1 MTYITLIAITLV
13 LVNNN
18 IAFILFVLFC
28 VVIFVIIQLYFWFV
42 YFLSSIFLILNLCLM
57 LILICSDSFVTHLL
71 DLCMLIG
78 ECSYVLFCFSCRS
91 TVQFFVLVNFSNVFQ
106 VFIMYLNLW
115 VYLFVLV
122 SLVLCSFFDTL

>member
-1 MTYITLIAITLV
+1 MTYIMLIVITLV

-28 VVIFVIIQLYFWFV
+28 AVIFVIIQLYFWFF
-42 YFLSSIFLILNLCLM
+42 YFLSSIFLFLNLCLM
-57 LILICSDSFVTHLL
+57 LMLICSDSFVTPLL
-71 DLCMLIG
+71 DLRMLIE
-78 ECSYVLFCFSCRS
+78 ECSCVLFCFSCRS
-91 TVQFFVLVNFSNVFQ
+91 AVQFFVLVNFSNVFQ

-122 SLVLCSFFDTL
+122 SLVVCSFFDTL